1 VKRGTVEPRF
11 ERASLV
17 CCGFQKIYLNIIL
30 KKKLVI
36 MVDWSDDRIAALS
49 DQDLKNL
56 LVNAER
62 KSATDLIG
70 KCTSELEKRNAA
82 KPRKTS
88 KPRTELKEFEHDMSE
103 QLAVIGKAMAE
114 KYDLSEE
121 TAKANSVGVKGFKA
135 HRLLDAKGFA
145 KLGGMQRDG
154 SVAVDRYISYRR
166 GKDIV
171 SLSVF
176 LLKDQ
181 PVEAHEFHVIAPQAL
196 LDGGKPV
203 AEIRPTATEAQKQ
216 SADSGLAFKDLP
228 SAAAAF
234 DAALAKITA

>member
-1 VKRGTVEPRF
+1 
-11 ERASLV
+11 
-17 CCGFQKIYLNIIL
+17 
-30 KKKLVI
+30 
-36 MVDWSDDRIAALS
+36 MVDWSEDRVAALS

-62 KSATDLIG
+62 KSAAG
-70 KCTSELEKRNAA
+70 GVAQCKAEMEKRDAL

-88 KPRTELKEFEHDMSE
+88 KPRTELKEFEHDMSA
-103 QLAVIGKAMAE
+103 QLAVVGKEMAA

-121 TAKANSVGVKGFKA
+121 TAKANSAGVKGFKA
-135 HRLLDAKGFA
+135 HRLLDAKGYA

-154 SVAVDRYISYRR
+154 SVAIDRYISYRR

-181 PVEAHEFHVIAPQAL
+181 PIEAHEFQVIAPLAV

-203 AEIRPTATEAQKQ
+203 AQIRPTATAAQKQ
-216 SADSGLAFKDLP
+216 SADGGLAFKDLP

>member
-1 VKRGTVEPRF
+1 
-11 ERASLV
+11 
-17 CCGFQKIYLNIIL
+17 
-30 KKKLVI
+30 
-36 MVDWSDDRIAALS
+36 MVDWTDDRIAALS
-49 DQDLKNL
+49 AQDLKNL

-62 KSATDLIG
+62 KSADGLVAQCKT
-70 KCTSELEKRNAA
+70 EMEKRNAA
-82 KPRKTS
+82 KPGKAS
-88 KPRTELKEFEHDMSE
+88 KPRTELKEFEHDMSG
-103 QLAVIGKAMAE
+103 QLATVGKAMAE

-121 TAKANSVGVKGFKA
+121 TAKANSAGVKGFKA
-135 HRLLDAKGFA
+135 HKLLDAKGYA

-181 PVEAHEFHVIAPQAL
+181 PIEAHEFHVIAPQAL
-196 LDGGKPV
+196 LDGAKPV

-216 SADSGLAFKDLP
+216 SADSGLAFRDLP
-228 SAAAAF
+228 TAAAAF
-234 DAALAKITA
+234 DMVLAKITA

>member
-1 VKRGTVEPRF
+1 
-11 ERASLV
+11 
-17 CCGFQKIYLNIIL
+17 
-30 KKKLVI
+30 

-49 DQDLKNL
+49 NQDLKNL

-62 KSATDLIG
+62 KAAADIIAR
-70 KCTSELEKRNAA
+70 CNAEMEKRDAA
-82 KPRKTS
+82 KPRKAS
-88 KPRTELKEFEHDMSE
+88 KPRTEVKEFEHAMSE
-103 QLAVIGKAMAE
+103 QLAEIGKAMAA

-121 TAKANSVGVKGFKA
+121 TAKAKSVGVKGFKA
-135 HRLLDAKGFA
+135 HKLLDSKGFA

-176 LLKDQ
+176 LLKDA
-181 PVEAHEFHVIAPQAL
+181 PVETHEFHVIAPLAL
-196 LDGGKPV
+196 LDGGKPI

-216 SADSGLAFKDLP
+216 TADSGLAFTDLP
-228 SAAAAF
+228 AAAAAF
-234 DAALAKITA
+234 EAALAKITA

>member
-1 VKRGTVEPRF
+1 
-11 ERASLV
+11 
-17 CCGFQKIYLNIIL
+17 
-30 KKKLVI
+30 
-36 MVDWSDDRIAALS
+36 MVDWTDDRIAALS

-62 KSATDLIG
+62 KSAAEVVAQ
-70 KCTSELEKRNAA
+70 CTAELEKRDAA
-82 KPRKTS
+82 KPRKGP
-88 KPRTELKEFEHDMSE
+88 KPRTELKEFEHQMSG
-103 QLAVIGKAMAE
+103 QLAAVGKEMAE

-121 TAKANSVGVKGFKA
+121 TAKAKSAGVKGFKA

-154 SVAVDRYISYRR
+154 SVAIERYISYRR
-166 GKDIV
+166 GTDIV
-171 SLSVF
+171 SIGGF

-181 PVEAHEFHVIAPQAL
+181 PVEAHEFHVIAPLAL
-196 LDGGKPV
+196 LDGGKPI

-216 SADSGLAFKDLP
+216 TADSGLAFTDLA

-234 DAALAKITA
+234 EAALSKITA